1 MGRTEGAPENG
12 VMTAGEIAAFL
23 SGRCRSLRKFDVYI
37 FGSTLNGIGEDI
49 DILVVGP
56 GGDSLRQLKKEFLAA
71 EERLP
76 LHILYMQPSEAR
88 YTDFVKRE
96 GCIPLA
102 QLCPR
107 WNYAQEL

>member
-1 MGRTEGAPENG
+1 MA
-12 VMTAGEIAAFL
+12 ADEIAAFL
-23 SGRCRSLRKFDVYI
+23 LGSCSSLRQFDVYI

-56 GGDSLRQLKKEFLAA
+56 SDEALSQVKRELQKA

-76 LHILYMQPSEAR
+76 LHILYMEPSEAR
-88 YTDFVKRE
+88 YTDFVRRE

-102 QLCPR
+102 QLCPK
-107 WNYAQEL
+107 

>member
-1 MGRTEGAPENG
+1 
-12 VMTAGEIAAFL
+12 MTAVEIAAFL
-23 SGRCRSLRKFDVYI
+23 LGSCGSLRQFDVYM

-56 GGDSLRQLKKEFLAA
+56 SDDSLYQAKKELRAA

-88 YTDFVKRE
+88 YSDFVKRE

-102 QLCPR
+102 QLCPKWSSSR
-107 WNYAQEL
+107 EL